1 MSDQVIAMM
10 FTDLVSSTAIKLK
23 LPGADIN
30 TNNRLYR
37 DTILM
42 PHRQR
47 VLEIIKVY
55 DGRKVE
61 TIGDAFF
68 LVFPNPVDAVE
79 CAVAIQ
85 LSHISAPI
93 PTPVGPL
100 QVTIGIHTG
109 SPIADDDRFIGHE
122 VDYAARIAA
131 LTSAGQILLSEVT
144 AVLVLQ
150 GHISGLTLHRHED
163 RDLKG
168 IGPVPIFELLYNNKQ
183 PQPLKDRLKPQEYK
197 NVEAA
202 IPIYQNALFTQEGT
216 ENLTTQPASVVTSS
230 PASSLTIPTEINK
243 QLQALLANHLG
254 PMASILVPQAL
265 QEVYTLTNLVDRLA
279 IYVPENSRQ
288 QFQTQAKA
296 LLKNLHQTSS
306 ANTQNQINSP
316 TNISQP
322 VANSPTPTVTI
333 EANFLQICEQE
344 LAKLIGPMASFIVRE
359 AISNNPDLSPK
370 QLVEALAKQIPTPQK
385 AQEFSQ
391 KLLTE
396 RS

>member
-1 MSDQVIAMM
+1 MSDRVIAMM

-30 TNNRLYR
+30 TNNHLYR

-47 VLEIIKVY
+47 VLEIINAY

-85 LSHISAPI
+85 QSHISDPI
-93 PTPVGPL
+93 STPVGPL

-131 LTSAGQILLSEVT
+131 LASAGQILLSEIT
-144 AVLVLQ
+144 AVFVRQ
-150 GHISGLTLHRHED
+150 GRIAGLTLHRHED

-202 IPIYQNALFTQEGT
+202 IPIYQNAFLTQT
-216 ENLTTQPASVVTSS
+216 ETDNPNVYPASNLTSS
-230 PASSLTIPTEINK
+230 PALNLTIPTEINK
-243 QLQALLANHLG
+243 QLESLLANHIG
-254 PMASILVPQAL
+254 PMASLLLPQAL
-265 QEVYTLTNLVDRLA
+265 QEVSTLPDLVDRLA
-279 IYVPENSRQ
+279 IYVPDTCRQ
-288 QFQTQAKA
+288 QFQAQAKA
-296 LLKNLHQTSS
+296 LLKPSNKAPSTSP
-306 ANTQNQINSP
+306 QNPVNSKA
-316 TNISQP
+316 NISQP
-322 VANSPTPTVTI
+322 VAKTNNIPTKI
-333 EANFLQICEQE
+333 EENFLQICERE
-344 LAKLIGPMASFIVRE
+344 LAKSIGPMANFIVQE
-359 AISNNPDLSPK
+359 TISKQPNLSRK

-385 AQEFSQ
+385 AQEFSR
-391 KLLTE
+391 KLLRE
-396 RS
+396 KS

>member
-1 MSDQVIAMM
+1 MSDRVIAMM

-30 TNNRLYR
+30 TNNHLYR

-47 VLEIIKVY
+47 VLEIINAY

-85 LSHISAPI
+85 QSHISDQI
-93 PTPVGPL
+93 PTPLGPL

-109 SPIADDDRFIGHE
+109 SPIPDDDRFIGHE

-131 LTSAGQILLSEVT
+131 LASAEQILLSEVT
-144 AVLVLQ
+144 AVLVRQ
-150 GHISGLTLHRHED
+150 GRVSGLTLHRHED

-202 IPIYQNALFTQEGT
+202 IPIYQNALFTQTET
-216 ENLTTQPASVVTSS
+216 ENLTNQPASEVANH
-230 PASSLTIPTEINK
+230 PASNLTIPTEIHQ
-243 QLQALLANHLG
+243 QLQTLLANHIG
-254 PMASILVPQAL
+254 PMASLLLPQAL
-265 QEVYTLTNLVDRLA
+265 QEVSTLPDLVNRLA
-279 IYVPENSRQ
+279 VYVPDTCRQ
-288 QFQTQAKA
+288 QFQSEAKA
-296 LLKNLHQTSS
+296 LLKPSNQASS
-306 ANTQNQINSP
+306 ATNQNPVNSKSH
-316 TNISQP
+316 ISQP
-322 VANSPTPTVTI
+322 VAKTHAIPATI
-333 EANFLQICEQE
+333 EASFLQICERE
-344 LAKLIGPMASFIVRE
+344 LAKLIGPMAKFIVQE
-359 AISNNPDLSPK
+359 TISKQPNSSRK

-385 AQEFSQ
+385 AQEFSR
-391 KLLTE
+391 KLLSE
-396 RS
+396 KS